1 MPFGPALPK
10 GVRTPST
17 KTTSRRERGRRSSE
31 DTGPPHW
38 VTHWLGPPGDGTS
51 KLPAGN
57 RTAAEGPVG
66 ASSQVTVVQRSGRV
80 LAVTWGRAKHVPL
93 ETTLFHLRKGQRS
106 MARRRTLM
114 TTVLAAGLVVG
125 LAACGSDDSGGSGGS
140 SGSGSASSQGKVGVI
155 LPDTTSSPR
164 WEAADRPQLES
175 AFKAA
180 GVKYDI
186 QNAQN
191 DAQKMQTIAQQ
202 MITGGVTVL
211 AIVNLDSASG
221 AAIEQQAKKQGV
233 ATIDYD
239 RLTLGGSADYY
250 VSYDNTK
257 VGALQGAGLQKCL
270 GDKQANLIYL
280 DGSPDDNNATL
291 FANGAHSVLDKVSNY
306 KKVAEQA
313 VPKWD
318 PVQAQ
323 TIFEQLYTQTAGN
336 VQGVYAAND
345 TLGNAAIQTL
355 KRNNQKI
362 PVTGQ
367 DAAVV
372 GLQNILSG
380 DQCMTVW
387 KPADGEAKA
396 LSETAIALLK
406 GDTPKTTGTVKDPEG
421 NRDVASILLDP
432 ISVTKDNVADV
443 ISKGAQKASD
453 VCTGDY
459 AALCTQAGIQ

>member
-1 MPFGPALPK
+1 
-10 GVRTPST
+10 
-17 KTTSRRERGRRSSE
+17 
-31 DTGPPHW
+31 
-38 VTHWLGPPGDGTS
+38 
-51 KLPAGN
+51 
-57 RTAAEGPVG
+57 
-66 ASSQVTVVQRSGRV
+66 
-80 LAVTWGRAKHVPL
+80 
-93 ETTLFHLRKGQRS
+93 
-106 MARRRTLM
+106 MARRRTL
-114 TTVLAAGLVVG
+114 TTALAVATVFSI
-125 LAACGSDDSGGSGGS
+125 AACGGGGS
-140 SGSGSASSQGKVGVI
+140 SSSSSSSSSGGGSASGKIGVI

-164 WEAADRPQLES
+164 WESQDRPKLEA
-175 AFKAA
+175 AFKSA

-233 ATIDYD
+233 STIDYD

-250 VSYDNTK
+250 VSYDNAQ
-257 VGALQGAGLQKCL
+257 VGKLQGEGLKKCL
-270 GDKQANLIYL
+270 GDKAANIAYL
-280 DGSPDDNNATL
+280 NGSPDDNNATL
-291 FANGAHSVLDKVSNY
+291 FSQGAHSVLDKVTTY

-318 PVQAQ
+318 AVQAQ
-323 TIFEQLYTQTAGN
+323 TIFEQMYTQAGGN
-336 VQGVYAAND
+336 IQGVYAAND
-345 TLGNAAIQTL
+345 TLANAAIQTL
-355 KRNNQKI
+355 KRNTQKV

-396 LSETAIALLK
+396 LSDVAIALLK
-406 GDTPKTTGTVKDPEG
+406 GNTPKTTGTVKDTQG
-421 NRDVASILLDP
+421 NRDVKAILLDP
-432 ISVTKDNVADV
+432 ISVTQANLADS
-443 ISKGAQKASD
+443 IKKGAQSVAD
-453 VCTGDY
+453 VCTGNY
-459 AALCTQAGIQ
+459 APLCATAGIK

>member
-1 MPFGPALPK
+1 M
-10 GVRTPST
+10 V
-17 KTTSRRERGRRSSE
+17 
-31 DTGPPHW
+31 
-38 VTHWLGPPGDGTS
+38 
-51 KLPAGN
+51 
-57 RTAAEGPVG
+57 
-66 ASSQVTVVQRSGRV
+66 
-80 LAVTWGRAKHVPL
+80 
-93 ETTLFHLRKGQRS
+93 
-106 MARRRTLM
+106 RRRIL
-114 TTVLAAGLVVG
+114 TTTALSVAAVVT
-125 LAACGSDDSGGSGGS
+125 LAACGGGNDNSS
-140 SGSGSASSQGKVGVI
+140 SGSSSGGGGSASGKVGVI

-164 WEAADRPQLES
+164 WESQDRPKLEA

-233 ATIDYD
+233 STIDYD

-250 VSYDNTK
+250 VSYDNGQ
-257 VGALQGAGLQKCL
+257 VGKLQGEGLQKCL
-270 GDKQANLIYL
+270 GDKPANIIYL
-280 DGSPDDNNATL
+280 NGSPDDNNATL
-291 FANGAHSVLDKVSNY
+291 FSQGAHSVLDKVTNY

-318 PVQAQ
+318 AVQAQ
-323 TIFEQLYTQTAGN
+323 TIFEQLYTQAGGN

-345 TLGNAAIQTL
+345 TLANAAIQTL
-355 KRNNQKI
+355 KRNSQKV

-387 KPADGEAKA
+387 KPADAEAKS
-396 LSETAIALLK
+396 LSDVAIALLK
-406 GDTPKTTGTVKDPEG
+406 GDTPKTTGTVKDTEG
-421 NRDVASILLDP
+421 NREVKAILLDP
-432 ISVTKDNVADV
+432 ISVTKDNLAES
-443 ISKGAQKASD
+443 ISKGAQSVSD
-453 VCTGDY
+453 VCTGAY
-459 AALCTQAGIQ
+459 AALCASAGIK

>member
-1 MPFGPALPK
+1 M
-10 GVRTPST
+10 V
-17 KTTSRRERGRRSSE
+17 
-31 DTGPPHW
+31 
-38 VTHWLGPPGDGTS
+38 
-51 KLPAGN
+51 
-57 RTAAEGPVG
+57 
-66 ASSQVTVVQRSGRV
+66 
-80 LAVTWGRAKHVPL
+80 
-93 ETTLFHLRKGQRS
+93 
-106 MARRRTLM
+106 RRRTLT
-114 TTVLAAGLVVG
+114 TTVLSVAAVVT
-125 LAACGSDDSGGSGGS
+125 LAACGGGNDNSS
-140 SGSGSASSQGKVGVI
+140 SGSSSSGGKASGKVGVI
-155 LPDTTSSPR
+155 LPDTVSSPR
-164 WEAADRPQLES
+164 WESQDRPKLEA

-250 VSYDNTK
+250 VSYDNAQ
-257 VGALQGAGLQKCL
+257 VGKLQGEGLQKCL
-270 GDKQANLIYL
+270 GDKAANIVYL

-291 FANGAHSVLDKVSNY
+291 FAQGAHDVLDKVANY

-323 TIFEQLYTQTAGN
+323 TIFEQLYTQTGGD
-336 VQGVYAAND
+336 VQGVLAAND
-345 TLGNAAIQTL
+345 TLANAAIQTL
-355 KRNNQKI
+355 KRNTQKI

-406 GDTPKTTGTVKDPEG
+406 GDTPKTTGTVKDTEG
-421 NRDVASILLDP
+421 NRDVKANLLDP
-432 ISVTKDNVADV
+432 ISVTKDNLADS

-459 AALCTQAGIQ
+459 AALCASAGIK

>member
-1 MPFGPALPK
+1 
-10 GVRTPST
+10 
-17 KTTSRRERGRRSSE
+17 
-31 DTGPPHW
+31 
-38 VTHWLGPPGDGTS
+38 
-51 KLPAGN
+51 
-57 RTAAEGPVG
+57 
-66 ASSQVTVVQRSGRV
+66 
-80 LAVTWGRAKHVPL
+80 
-93 ETTLFHLRKGQRS
+93 

-114 TTVLAAGLVVG
+114 TAISAALVFSI
-125 LAACGSDDSGGSGGS
+125 AACGGS
-140 SGSGSASSQGKVGVI
+140 SGSSGSSNSSSGGGGKAGKVGVI

-164 WEAADRPQLES
+164 WESADRPKLEA

-202 MITGGVTVL
+202 MVTGGVTVL

-233 ATIDYD
+233 STIDYD

-250 VSYDNTK
+250 VSYDNSK
-257 VGALQGAGLQKCL
+257 VGKLQGEGLQKCL
-270 GDKQANLIYL
+270 GDKAASIAYL
-280 DGSPDDNNATL
+280 NGSPDDNNATL
-291 FANGAHSVLDKVSNY
+291 FSQGAHSVLDKVTNY

-318 PVQAQ
+318 AVQAQ
-323 TIFEQLYTQTAGN
+323 TIFEQMYTQAGGK
-336 VQGVYAAND
+336 VDGVYAAND
-345 TLGNAAIQTL
+345 TLANAAIQTL
-355 KRNNQKI
+355 KRNNQKV

-396 LSETAIALLK
+396 LSDVAIALLK
-406 GDTPKTTGTVKDPEG
+406 GQTPKTTGTVKDTQG
-421 NRDVASILLDP
+421 NRDVKAILLDP
-432 ISVTKDNVADV
+432 ISVTKDNLADS
-443 ISKGAQKASD
+443 ISKGAQSPSE
-453 VCTGDY
+453 VCTGAY
-459 AALCTQAGIQ
+459 APLCTSAGIK

>member
-1 MPFGPALPK
+1 
-10 GVRTPST
+10 
-17 KTTSRRERGRRSSE
+17 
-31 DTGPPHW
+31 
-38 VTHWLGPPGDGTS
+38 
-51 KLPAGN
+51 
-57 RTAAEGPVG
+57 
-66 ASSQVTVVQRSGRV
+66 
-80 LAVTWGRAKHVPL
+80 
-93 ETTLFHLRKGQRS
+93 

-114 TTVLAAGLVVG
+114 TALTAALALS
-125 LAACGSDDSGGSGGS
+125 LAACGSGDSGNDS
-140 SGSGSASSQGKVGVI
+140 SASSDSGNASGKIGVI

-164 WEAADRPQLES
+164 WESADRPQLEA
-175 AFKAA
+175 AFKDA
-180 GVKYDI
+180 GVEYDI

-221 AAIEQQAKKQGV
+221 AAIQQQAKQQGV

-250 VSYDNTK
+250 VSYDNNQ
-257 VGALQGAGLQKCL
+257 VGQLQGEGLAKCL
-270 GDKQANLIYL
+270 GDTQANIAYL
-280 DGSPDDNNATL
+280 NGSPDDNNATL
-291 FANGAHSVLDKVSNY
+291 FSEGAHAVLDKVSTY

-323 TIFEQLYTQTAGN
+323 TIFEQLYTQTAGDI
-336 VQGVYAAND
+336 QGVYAAND
-345 TLGNAAIQTL
+345 TLANAAIQTL
-355 KRNNQKI
+355 KRNNQKV

-367 DAAVV
+367 DAAVQ

-387 KPADGEAKA
+387 KPADAEAKA

-406 GDTPKTTGTVKDPEG
+406 GDTPDTTGTVEDTEG
-421 NRDVASILLDP
+421 KREVKAILLDP
-432 ISVTKDNVADV
+432 ISVTKDNLAES
-443 ISKGAQKASD
+443 ISKGAQQVKD

-459 AALCTQAGIQ
+459 AAMCTEAGIK

>member
-1 MPFGPALPK
+1 MCATNSS
-10 GVRTPST
+10 VTPT
-17 KTTSRRERGRRSSE
+17 KWQAFIMVGRRILTTTALSVAAV
-31 DTGPPHW
+31 
-38 VTHWLGPPGDGTS
+38 VT
-51 KLPAGN
+51 
-57 RTAAEGPVG
+57 
-66 ASSQVTVVQRSGRV
+66 
-80 LAVTWGRAKHVPL
+80 
-93 ETTLFHLRKGQRS
+93 
-106 MARRRTLM
+106 
-114 TTVLAAGLVVG
+114 
-125 LAACGSDDSGGSGGS
+125 LAACGGGNDNSSSGGS
-140 SGSGSASSQGKVGVI
+140 SGGGGEASGKVGVI
-155 LPDTTSSPR
+155 LPDTVSSPR
-164 WEAADRPQLES
+164 WESQDRPKLEA

-221 AAIEQQAKKQGV
+221 SAIQQQAKQQGV

-250 VSYDNTK
+250 VSYDK
-257 VGALQGAGLQKCL
+257 SQVGALQGDGLKKCL
-270 GDKQANLIYL
+270 GDKPANIAYL
-280 DGSPDDNNATL
+280 NGSPDDNNATL
-291 FANGAHSVLDKVSNY
+291 FSEGAHSVLDKVSTY
-306 KKVAEQA
+306 TKVAEQA

-318 PVQAQ
+318 PGQAQ
-323 TIFEQLYTQTAGN
+323 TIFEQMYTTAGGN
-336 VQGVYAAND
+336 IQGVYAAND
-345 TLGNAAIQTL
+345 TLANAAIQTI
-355 KRNNQKI
+355 KRNNQKV

-367 DAAVV
+367 DAAVQ

-406 GDTPKTTGTVKDPEG
+406 GDKPKTTGTVKDTEA
-421 NRDVASILLDP
+421 NRDVNSILLDP
-432 ISVTKDNVADV
+432 ISVTKDNLAEV
-443 ISKGAQKASD
+443 ISKGAQSAGD

-459 AALCTQAGIQ
+459 AALCTQAGIK

>member
-1 MPFGPALPK
+1 LQSPSQRAQTTARNFS
-10 GVRTPST
+10 VTPT
-17 KTTSRRERGRRSSE
+17 K
-31 DTGPPHW
+31 W
-38 VTHWLGPPGDGTS
+38 
-51 KLPAGN
+51 
-57 RTAAEGPVG
+57 
-66 ASSQVTVVQRSGRV
+66 QV
-80 LAVTWGRAKHVPL
+80 L
-93 ETTLFHLRKGQRS
+93 
-106 MARRRTLM
+106 MARRRIMTL
-114 TTVLAAGLVVG
+114 TALSAALLVG
-125 LAACGSDDSGGSGGS
+125 ATACGSSDNGSGGS
-140 SGSGSASSQGKVGVI
+140 SGSSGGNASGKIGVI

-164 WEAADRPQLES
+164 WESADRPNLEK

-180 GVKYDI
+180 GVKFDI

-211 AIVNLDSASG
+211 AIVNLDNASG

-250 VSYDNTK
+250 VSYDNSK

-291 FANGAHSVLDKVSNY
+291 FANGAHSVLDKVATY

-323 TIFEQLYTQTAGN
+323 TIFEQLYTTTGGN

-345 TLGNAAIQTL
+345 TLANAAIQTL
-355 KRNNQKI
+355 KRNTQQI

-387 KPADGEAKA
+387 KPADGEAAA
-396 LSETAIALLK
+396 LSKTAIALLK
-406 GDTPKTTGTVKDPEG
+406 GDKPETTGTVKDTEG
-421 NRDVASILLDP
+421 NRDVKSILLDP
-432 ISVTKDNVADV
+432 ISVTKDNLADA
-443 ISKGAQKASD
+443 ISKGAQKATD
-453 VCTGDY
+453 VCTGNY
-459 AALCTQAGIQ
+459 AALCTQAGIK

>member
-1 MPFGPALPK
+1 LQSSPERAQTTARNFS
-10 GVRTPST
+10 VTPT
-17 KTTSRRERGRRSSE
+17 K
-31 DTGPPHW
+31 W
-38 VTHWLGPPGDGTS
+38 
-51 KLPAGN
+51 
-57 RTAAEGPVG
+57 
-66 ASSQVTVVQRSGRV
+66 QV
-80 LAVTWGRAKHVPL
+80 L
-93 ETTLFHLRKGQRS
+93 
-106 MARRRTLM
+106 MARRRIMTL
-114 TTVLAAGLVVG
+114 TALSAALLVG
-125 LAACGSDDSGGSGGS
+125 ATACGGS
-140 SGSGSASSQGKVGVI
+140 SGSGGSGSSGSSGGNASGKIGVI

-164 WEAADRPQLES
+164 WESADRPNLEK

-191 DAQKMQTIAQQ
+191 DKQKMQTIAQQ

-211 AIVNLDSASG
+211 AIVNLDNASG

-250 VSYDNTK
+250 VSYDNSK
-257 VGALQGAGLQKCL
+257 VGGLQGAGLQKCL

-291 FANGAHSVLDKVSNY
+291 FANGAHSVLDKVSTY

-323 TIFEQLYTQTAGN
+323 TIFEQLYTQTGGN

-345 TLGNAAIQTL
+345 TLANAAIQTL

-406 GDTPKTTGTVKDPEG
+406 GDTPKTTGTVKDTEG
-421 NRDVASILLDP
+421 NRDVKSILLDP
-432 ISVTKDNVADV
+432 ISVTKDNLADV

-459 AALCTQAGIQ
+459 AALCTSAGVK

>member
-1 MPFGPALPK
+1 
-10 GVRTPST
+10 
-17 KTTSRRERGRRSSE
+17 
-31 DTGPPHW
+31 
-38 VTHWLGPPGDGTS
+38 
-51 KLPAGN
+51 
-57 RTAAEGPVG
+57 
-66 ASSQVTVVQRSGRV
+66 
-80 LAVTWGRAKHVPL
+80 
-93 ETTLFHLRKGQRS
+93 
-106 MARRRTLM
+106 MARRRIMTL
-114 TTVLAAGLVVG
+114 TALSAALLVG
-125 LAACGSDDSGGSGGS
+125 ATACGGS
-140 SGSGSASSQGKVGVI
+140 SGSGSASSGSSSSGGNASGKIGVI

-164 WEAADRPQLES
+164 WESADRPNLEA
-175 AFKAA
+175 AFKKA

-211 AIVNLDSASG
+211 AIVNLDNASG

-250 VSYDNTK
+250 VSYDNSK
-257 VGALQGAGLQKCL
+257 VGALQGQGLQKCL
-270 GDKQANLIYL
+270 GDKQANIIYL

-291 FANGAHSVLDKVSNY
+291 FANGAHSVLDKVSTY

-323 TIFEQLYTQTAGN
+323 TIFEQLYTTTGGN

-345 TLGNAAIQTL
+345 TLANAAIQTL
-355 KRNNQKI
+355 KRNNQQI

-380 DQCMTVW
+380 DQCMTVL
-387 KPADGEAKA
+387 KPADAEAAA
-396 LSETAIALLK
+396 LSKTAIALLK
-406 GDTPKTTGTVKDPEG
+406 GQKPETTGTVKDTEG
-421 NRDVASILLDP
+421 NRDVKSILLDP
-432 ISVTKDNVADV
+432 ISVTKANLADA

-453 VCTGDY
+453 VCTGNY
-459 AALCTQAGIQ
+459 AAMCTAAGIK

>member
-1 MPFGPALPK
+1 
-10 GVRTPST
+10 
-17 KTTSRRERGRRSSE
+17 
-31 DTGPPHW
+31 
-38 VTHWLGPPGDGTS
+38 
-51 KLPAGN
+51 
-57 RTAAEGPVG
+57 
-66 ASSQVTVVQRSGRV
+66 
-80 LAVTWGRAKHVPL
+80 
-93 ETTLFHLRKGQRS
+93 

-114 TTVLAAGLVVG
+114 TALAAALVFSI
-125 LAACGSDDSGGSGGS
+125 AACGGGNDNSGSSSSSGGGGE
-140 SGSGSASSQGKVGVI
+140 ASGKVGVI

-164 WEAADRPQLES
+164 WEAADRPKLEE

-233 ATIDYD
+233 STIDYD

-250 VSYDNTK
+250 VSYDNAQ
-257 VGALQGAGLQKCL
+257 VGKLQGEGLKKCL
-270 GDKQANLIYL
+270 GDKAANIAYL
-280 DGSPDDNNATL
+280 NGSPDDNNATL
-291 FANGAHSVLDKVSNY
+291 FSEGAHSVLDKVTTY

-318 PVQAQ
+318 AVQAQ
-323 TIFEQLYTQTAGN
+323 TIFEQLYTQAGGN
-336 VQGVYAAND
+336 IQGVYAAND
-345 TLGNAAIQTL
+345 TLANAAIQTL
-355 KRNNQKI
+355 KRNTQQV

-387 KPADGEAKA
+387 KPADAEAKA
-396 LSETAIALLK
+396 LSDVAIALLK
-406 GDTPKTTGTVKDPEG
+406 GDKPKTTGTVKDTEG
-421 NRDVASILLDP
+421 NRDVKAILLDP
-432 ISVTKDNVADV
+432 ISVTKDNLADS
-443 ISKGAQKASD
+443 ISKGAQSVSD
-453 VCTGDY
+453 VCTGAY
-459 AALCTQAGIQ
+459 AAMCASAGIK

>member
-1 MPFGPALPK
+1 
-10 GVRTPST
+10 
-17 KTTSRRERGRRSSE
+17 
-31 DTGPPHW
+31 
-38 VTHWLGPPGDGTS
+38 
-51 KLPAGN
+51 
-57 RTAAEGPVG
+57 
-66 ASSQVTVVQRSGRV
+66 
-80 LAVTWGRAKHVPL
+80 
-93 ETTLFHLRKGQRS
+93 

-114 TTVLAAGLVVG
+114 TALAAGLVFS
-125 LAACGSDDSGGSGGS
+125 LAACGGSDDNSGSGS
-140 SGSGSASSQGKVGVI
+140 SGSGSAEGKIGVI

-164 WEAADRPQLES
+164 WESADRPKLEA
-175 AFKAA
+175 AFKDA
-180 GVKYDI
+180 GVDYDI
-186 QNAQN
+186 QNAGG

-221 AAIEQQAKKQGV
+221 AAIQQQAKQQGV
-233 ATIDYD
+233 QTIDYD

-250 VSYDNTK
+250 VSYDNSQART
-257 VGALQGAGLQKCL
+257 LQGQGLQKCL
-270 GDKQANLIYL
+270 GDVKANIAYL
-280 DGSPDDNNATL
+280 NGSPDDNNATL
-291 FANGAHSVLDKVSNY
+291 FSQGAHSVLDKVTNY
-306 KKVAEQA
+306 TKVAEQA

-318 PVQAQ
+318 AVQAQ
-323 TIFEQLYTQTAGN
+323 TIFEQMYTQAGGN
-336 VQGVYAAND
+336 IQGLYAAND
-345 TLGNAAIQTL
+345 TLANAAIQTL
-355 KRNNQKI
+355 KRNTQKI

-406 GDTPKTTGTVKDPEG
+406 GDTPKTTGTVKDTEG
-421 NRDVASILLDP
+421 NRDVKSILLDP
-432 ISVTKDNVADV
+432 ISVTKDNLADV

-459 AALCTQAGIQ
+459 AALCTSAGVK

>member
-1 MPFGPALPK
+1 M
-10 GVRTPST
+10 V
-17 KTTSRRERGRRSSE
+17 
-31 DTGPPHW
+31 
-38 VTHWLGPPGDGTS
+38 
-51 KLPAGN
+51 
-57 RTAAEGPVG
+57 
-66 ASSQVTVVQRSGRV
+66 
-80 LAVTWGRAKHVPL
+80 
-93 ETTLFHLRKGQRS
+93 
-106 MARRRTLM
+106 RRRTLA
-114 TTVLAAGLVVG
+114 TAFTAGLVFA
-125 LAACGSDDSGGSGGS
+125 LAACGGGS
-140 SGSGSASSQGKVGVI
+140 SSSDSSSSSGGNASGKIGVI

-164 WEAADRPQLES
+164 WESADRPQLEA

-180 GVKYDI
+180 GVESDI
-186 QNAQN
+186 QNAGG

-221 AAIEQQAKKQGV
+221 AAIQQQAKKQGV

-250 VSYDNTK
+250 VSYDNNQ
-257 VGALQGAGLQKCL
+257 VGQLQGDGLQKCL
-270 GDKQANLIYL
+270 GATQANIAYL
-280 DGSPDDNNATL
+280 NGSPDDNNATL
-291 FANGAHSVLDKVSNY
+291 FSSGAHAVLDKVSTY

-323 TIFEQLYTQTAGN
+323 TIFEQLYTQAAGN
-336 VQGVYAAND
+336 IQGVYAAND
-345 TLGNAAIQTL
+345 TLANAAIQTL
-355 KRNNQKI
+355 KRNNQKV

-367 DAAVV
+367 DAAVQ

-406 GDTPKTTGTVKDPEG
+406 GETPKTTGTVKDTEA
-421 NRDVASILLDP
+421 NRDVKSILLDP
-432 ISVTKDNVADV
+432 ISVTKDNLADV

-453 VCTGDY
+453 VCTGNY
-459 AALCTQAGIQ
+459 AAMCTSAGIK

>member
-1 MPFGPALPK
+1 MCATNSS
-10 GVRTPST
+10 VTPT
-17 KTTSRRERGRRSSE
+17 KWQGSLM
-31 DTGPPHW
+31 
-38 VTHWLGPPGDGTS
+38 V
-51 KLPAGN
+51 
-57 RTAAEGPVG
+57 
-66 ASSQVTVVQRSGRV
+66 
-80 LAVTWGRAKHVPL
+80 
-93 ETTLFHLRKGQRS
+93 
-106 MARRRTLM
+106 RRRIL
-114 TTVLAAGLVVG
+114 TTTALSVAAVVT
-125 LAACGSDDSGGSGGS
+125 LAACGGGNDNSS
-140 SGSGSASSQGKVGVI
+140 SGSSSGGGGSASGKVGVI

-164 WEAADRPQLES
+164 WESQDRPKLEA

-221 AAIEQQAKKQGV
+221 SAIQQQAKQQGV
-233 ATIDYD
+233 QTIDYD

-250 VSYDNTK
+250 VSYDNSQ
-257 VGALQGAGLQKCL
+257 VGTLQGEGLKKCL
-270 GDKQANLIYL
+270 GNVPANIAYL
-280 DGSPDDNNATL
+280 NGSPDDNNATL
-291 FANGAHSVLDKVSNY
+291 FSEGAHSVLDKVSTY
-306 KKVAEQA
+306 TKVAEQA

-323 TIFEQLYTQTAGN
+323 TIFEQMYTTAGGN
-336 VQGVYAAND
+336 IQGVYAAND
-345 TLGNAAIQTL
+345 TLANAAIQTI
-355 KRNNQKI
+355 KRNNQKV

-367 DAAVV
+367 DAAVQ

-406 GDTPKTTGTVKDPEG
+406 GDKPDTTGTAHDPEG
-421 NRDVASILLDP
+421 DRDVASILLDP
-432 ISVTKDNVADV
+432 ISVTKDNLADV